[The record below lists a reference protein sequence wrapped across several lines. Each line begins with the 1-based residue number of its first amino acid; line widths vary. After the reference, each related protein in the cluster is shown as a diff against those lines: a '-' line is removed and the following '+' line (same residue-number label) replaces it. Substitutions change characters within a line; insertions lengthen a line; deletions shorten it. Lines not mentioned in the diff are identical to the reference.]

1 MKSLLSL
8 IVILILFC
16 SCFRTPERN
25 CSDFKTGV
33 FEFVAITDSDT
44 LTSIFERHEDYEI
57 DRFQNQVDTSS
68 VRWINDCE
76 MILRNKNPKNNQE
89 KEAIHIKIL
98 ETDVNGYRFEYG
110 FLSEPIKMRGY
121 AKKLRSLEKS

>member
-8 IVILILFC
+8 FVIFIFFN
-16 SCFRTPERN
+16 SCLRAPERN

-44 LTSIFERHEDYEI
+44 LISIFERHEDYEI
-57 DRFQNQVDTSS
+57 DRFQNQVDTST

-98 ETDVNGYRFEYG
+98 ETDVDGYRFEYG
-110 FLSEPIKMRGY
+110 YLSEPIKMRGY
-121 AKKLRSLEKS
+121 AKKIRSLEKS

>member
-1 MKSLLSL
+1 LKSLLSL
-8 IVILILFC
+8 FAILIFFS

-44 LTSIFERHEDYEI
+44 LISIFERYEDYEI

-98 ETDVNGYRFEYG
+98 ETDVDGYRFEYG
-110 FLSEPIKMRGY
+110 YLSEPIKMRGY
-121 AKKLRSLEKS
+121 AKKLRYLEKS

>member
-8 IVILILFC
+8 FVILIFLS
-16 SCFRTPERN
+16 SCFRAPERK

-44 LTSIFERHEDYEI
+44 LISIFERYEDYEI
-57 DRFQNQVDTSS
+57 DRFQNQVDTSA

-98 ETDVNGYRFEYG
+98 ETDVDGYRFEYG
-110 FLSEPIKMRGY
+110 YLSEPIKMRGY

>member
-8 IVILILFC
+8 FVILIFFS
-16 SCFRTPERN
+16 SCFRGPERN
-25 CSDFKTGV
+25 CSDFQTGV

-44 LTSIFERHEDYEI
+44 LVSVFERHEDYEI
-57 DRFQNQVDTSS
+57 DRFQNQTDTSS

-76 MILRNKNPKNNQE
+76 MILRNKNPKNNRE

-98 ETDVNGYRFEYG
+98 ETDLYGYRFEYG

-121 AKKLRSLEKS
+121 AKKIRSLEKS

>member
-1 MKSLLSL
+1 LKSLLSL
-8 IVILILFC
+8 FLILIFFS

-33 FEFVAITDSDT
+33 FEFVAIRDSDT
-44 LTSIFERHEDYEI
+44 LISIFERHEDYEI

-98 ETDVNGYRFEYG
+98 ETNVNGYRFEYG
-110 FLSEPIKMRGY
+110 YLSEPIKMRGY
-121 AKKLRSLEKS
+121 AKKIRSLEKS